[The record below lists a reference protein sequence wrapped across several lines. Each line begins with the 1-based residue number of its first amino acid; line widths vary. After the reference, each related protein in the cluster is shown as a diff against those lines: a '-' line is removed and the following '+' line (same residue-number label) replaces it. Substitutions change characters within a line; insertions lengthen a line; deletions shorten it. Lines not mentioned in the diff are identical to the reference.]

1 MNYLITGAAGFVGRH
16 LIAHIT
22 RDEPHSFIYAADILD
37 EPEWMREYSNLSY
50 KLINLLDREA
60 VEAQIQKVAPQRI
73 IHLASFS
80 SVAYS
85 WDHPSDSFLNNSLIF
100 INLIEALK
108 KVSSPFSLLS
118 IGSSEEY
125 GNVPVADIPLSETHP
140 LNATSP
146 YAAARISQEMLS
158 RVFAQGYGM
167 SIMMTRSF
175 NHIGPFQ
182 RDSFIVPSLV
192 RQFVEAQELGQKSVE
207 LQVGDIEVVRDFTD
221 VRDVVKA
228 YLRIFE
234 YGKSGEVYNVCSGKG
249 ILIRDLI
256 QGIADITK
264 MSYTIHKDMARV
276 RPTENRI
283 VVGSNKKLTEQCRWR
298 PEIDIGDS
306 LKDTISFWRDSA
318 SR

>member
-50 KLINLLDREA
+50 KPINLLDREA

-125 GNVPVADIPLSETHP
+125 GNVPVADIPLSESHP

-264 MSYTIHKDMARV
+264 MSYTIHKDLARV

>member
-306 LKDTISFWRDSA
+306 LKDTISFWRDNA

>member
-16 LIAHIT
+16 LIAHIA
-22 RDEPHSFIYAADILD
+22 REEPHSLIYAADIID

-50 KLINLLDREA
+50 MLINLLDREA
-60 VEAQIQKVAPQRI
+60 IGTQIQKMMPQRI

-108 KVSSPFSLLS
+108 KLSSPFAFLS

-125 GNVPVADIPLSETHP
+125 GNVPAAEIPLSEDHP

-182 RDSFIVPSLV
+182 RDTFIVPSLI
-192 RQFVEAQELGQKSVE
+192 RQFVEAQKLGRKSVE

-221 VRDVVKA
+221 VRDVVRA

-256 QGIADITK
+256 QGIADVAE
-264 MSYTIHKDMARV
+264 MRYTIHKDMARV

-306 LKDTISFWRDSA
+306 LKDTISFWRDNA

>member
-108 KVSSPFSLLS
+108 KASSPFSLLS

>member
-50 KLINLLDREA
+50 KPINLLDREA

-125 GNVPVADIPLSETHP
+125 GNVPVADIPLSESHP

-228 YLRIFE
+228 YLHIFE

-264 MSYTIHKDMARV
+264 MSYTIHKDLARV

>member
-207 LQVGDIEVVRDFTD
+207 LQVGDIEGVRVFTD

>member
-16 LIAHIT
+16 LIAHIA
-22 RDEPHSFIYAADILD
+22 REEPQSFVYATDILD
-37 EPEWMREYSNLSY
+37 EPEWMCEYSNLDY
-50 KLINLLDREA
+50 KSINLLDRDA
-60 VEAQIQKVAPQRI
+60 IEAQIQKVIPQRI

-85 WDHPSDSFLNNSLIF
+85 WNHPSDSFLNNSLIF

-108 KVSSPFSLLS
+108 KISSPFTFLS

-125 GNVPVADIPLSETHP
+125 GNVPVADIPLSECHI

-158 RVFAQGYGM
+158 RVFVQGYGM
-167 SIMMTRSF
+167 NIMMTRSF
-175 NHIGPFQ
+175 NHMGPFQ
-182 RDSFIVPSLV
+182 RDTFIVPSLIK
-192 RQFVEAQELGQKSVE
+192 QFVEAQKSDRKSVE
-207 LQVGDIEVVRDFTD
+207 LQVGDIDVVRDFTD

-228 YLRIFE
+228 YLCILE

-249 ILIRDLI
+249 ILIRELI
-256 QGIADITK
+256 QSIADIMR
-264 MSYTIHKDMARV
+264 MSYTIHKDTARV

-283 VVGSNKKLTEQCRWR
+283 VIGNNKKIREDCHWR
-298 PEIDIGDS
+298 PEIDIKQS
-306 LKDTISFWRDSA
+306 LMDTISFWRDSVA
-318 SR
+318 L